1 MYFPKP
7 NLQLPKTASSRKFD
21 TTAGKHTTDH
31 VFLSTRDKKNRA
43 HRLQKSD
50 SELDQAFDMCHSW
63 EQGKE
68 NLQEMKVLENREDAH
83 RVEINRK
90 TNWSTSRGL
99 QRARKKKIK
108 EGNIQ

>member
-1 MYFPKP
+1 MSPNVFPQTKSATT
-7 NLQLPKTASSRKFD
+7 QDSFFMKFD

-68 NLQEMKVLENREDAH
+68 NLQEMKALENREDAH
-83 RVEINRK
+83 HVEINRK
-90 TNWSTSRGL
+90 TN
-99 QRARKKKIK
+99 
-108 EGNIQ
+108 

>member
-1 MYFPKP
+1 MSPNVFPQTKSATT
-7 NLQLPKTASSRKFD
+7 KTASSLKFD

-31 VFLSTRDKKNRA
+31 IVLSTRDKKNRA

-68 NLQEMKVLENREDAH
+68 NLQEMKALENKGRCPPY
-83 RVEINRK
+83 
-90 TNWSTSRGL
+90 
-99 QRARKKKIK
+99 
-108 EGNIQ
+108 GNK